1 MANSFKYWDDCV
13 DPRDMEAMWM
23 DPEVFKE
30 WTDVGE
36 TKGNKVH
43 LSRDPDGQPYL
54 TQIEM
59 KAVAQIVVNRHLRL
73 QLDTDMICALAEI
86 ESDRQLLVER
96 YNKKIKES
104 TVGIMQVLQTTA
116 EMLFRDVG
124 YRSYQIEGNP
134 DLLYRPFVNIY
145 YGAAYLK
152 YLYGYDGKERDEE
165 FIVRAFR
172 GGPKKAA
179 HKSTSEYFQRYLSVK
194 QSLPSR
200 KLLESRIPGNNLSV
214 PDVGPVPK
222 AGETWTY
229 WDSRA
234 SAEDMEEMWRHP
246 AVLKEWTKSGERR
259 GRDENIQDVDET
271 FSKHSSK
278 SI

>member
-1 MANSFKYWDDCV
+1 
-13 DPRDMEAMWM
+13 MEAMWM

-36 TKGNKVH
+36 TKGNKAH
-43 LSRDPDGQPYL
+43 LSRDQPYL

-59 KAVAQIVVNRHLRL
+59 KAVAQIVVNRHWRL

-116 EMLFRDVG
+116 GMLFRDVV

-152 YLYGYDGKERDEE
+152 YLYGYDGKERTAE
-165 FIVRAFR
+165 FVVQAYLGGPENVNLLETGPLWRKFRETINYYEDPRRIFVGVQYMLCRLKNYGTRELHHILELLSIYAAYNFAKSFMTSIWDLASYSRWSWKFR
-172 GGPKKAA
+172 GID
-179 HKSTSEYFQRYLSVK
+179 FL
-194 QSLPSR
+194 
-200 KLLESRIPGNNLSV
+200 
-214 PDVGPVPK
+214 
-222 AGETWTY
+222 
-229 WDSRA
+229 
-234 SAEDMEEMWRHP
+234 
-246 AVLKEWTKSGERR
+246 
-259 GRDENIQDVDET
+259 
-271 FSKHSSK
+271 
-278 SI
+278 